1 MHFGSLFTVTVI
13 KKKKT
18 PRNLGGKEYFIIELS
33 GYISWLSEV
42 RI

>member
-13 KKKKT
+13 KKKT